1 MPFMFPV
8 AISYFLHMN
17 LSHAKKNET
26 LPIVKRRYDSLW
38 RFFCYSSSNG
48 RSRNFPKITRLEFSS
63 PFSWCTKELL
73 LPKEVILEWKELVFF
88 LDLMFILLIKGF
100 EHIPVRQFLWL
111 KLCIASWKV
120 HYALKLFATGF
131 LCLFFFW
138 QQLII
143 FPPHITHAQRYSRQ
157 TAISSLDSAIV
168 AMQ

>member
-1 MPFMFPV
+1 M
-8 AISYFLHMN
+8 A
-17 LSHAKKNET
+17 T
-26 LPIVKRRYDSLW
+26 
-38 RFFCYSSSNG
+38 FCYSSSNG

-100 EHIPVRQFLWL
+100 EHIPVRQFLWF

-131 LCLFFFW
+131 LCLFFLAAAHYFSTAHNSCPKVLAPDSYFKPW
-138 QQLII
+138 LGNCGNAII
-143 FPPHITHAQRYSRQ
+143 VTGAGLFQGSTFSKKKLVWGRKK
-157 TAISSLDSAIV
+157 
-168 AMQ
+168 